1 MTVFE
6 VIKTRRSI
14 RSYKV
19 GEIPKDHL
27 MKILN
32 CAQLAPSASNM
43 QPYKFII
50 VQDPQIRKQ
59 IGKMANYQTFI
70 SKAAVII
77 IGLGDCIS
85 REKWYK
91 VDLAIAMEHMVLVAT
106 ELGYGTCWIGA
117 FDEESIKELLKIPDE
132 LKIVALLPIGI
143 PNQSPPARPRKDFTE
158 LFFSEQ
164 YGNQLTSK

>member
-1 MTVFE
+1 MTVIE
-6 VIKTRRSI
+6 VIETRRSI
-14 RSYKV
+14 RRYKV
-19 GEIPKDHL
+19 GEIPRDDL
-27 MKILN
+27 MKILH

-50 VQDPQIRKQ
+50 IQDPQIKKQ

-77 IGLGDCIS
+77 IGLGDPN

-117 FDEESIKELLKIPDE
+117 FDEESIKELLKIPDD
-132 LKIVALLPIGI
+132 LKIVALLPIGTS
-143 PNQSPPARPRKDFTE
+143 NQSPPARPRKEFNE
-158 LFFSEQ
+158 LFFSERF
-164 YGNQLTSK
+164 GNQLISK